1 MTAVDPARPVVTPQ
15 ERRLT
20 LAALMVVLL
29 LSSLDQTVV
38 GVAMPRIIAELHG
51 LSLIA
56 WLTTAYMLTSTVF
69 VPIYGKLSD
78 LYGRKTILVFG
89 IVVFLL
95 GSWLCGAS
103 GEFGDLP
110 LIGGGMNQ
118 LILFRAIQGIGGA
131 ALFTMTF
138 TIIADLFEPRERG
151 KFMGIF
157 ASVFGISL
165 VLGPL
170 AGGFFT
176 DLGTVSLFGQEFAGW
191 RGVFYV
197 NVPIGLLALFMIAFK
212 MPTLGRRVPGRVDYL
227 GAIFFMAAVTP
238 FLLALTWGNQY
249 GWLSPRVLSSF
260 GAAIVS
266 LGIFFAVEVGN
277 PDALMPLGLFR
288 NRVFSIANAAAFLV
302 SMAFMG
308 VISFLPLYMQVV
320 RGVDATKSGLSMLP
334 LLGGLMA
341 TSVLSGFLASKTGR
355 YKPFI
360 LAGYVGVLVG
370 VILLSRIGP
379 DTTTLDLGWRM
390 FIVGIGIGPTQ
401 SLFNLAIQNAVPAAQ
416 IATATSTS
424 QFFRQIGS
432 TVGVTL
438 FGTMLTGSLLVE
450 LPKQLPAIPG
460 MSTAKV
466 DMGEAQSQAMNPN
479 RIHDKVAQAFDD
491 QYNQFDRAYHGD
503 QAAVAAVLDNP
514 AVPDGMKTKL
524 RAGDTANA
532 EQTLKA
538 IRQALDHRLPDLV
551 AKLERGTK
559 VAFSNAITSMFKNSW
574 AIVALGIAIAVF
586 LPEIPLR
593 QRAKPG
599 EETVGGSDDETR
611 IVAAAE

>member
-1 MTAVDPARPVVTPQ
+1 MTQPQTPRRAVTPQ

-78 LYGRKTILVFG
+78 LYGRKAILVFG
-89 IVVFLL
+89 ICVFLL
-95 GSWLCGAS
+95 GSWLCGMS

-110 LIGGGMNQ
+110 VIGGGMNQ
-118 LILFRAIQGIGGA
+118 LILFRAVQGVGGA

-138 TIIADLFEPRERG
+138 TIVADLFDPRERG

-157 ASVFGISL
+157 ASVFAVSL

-176 DLGTVSLFGQEFAGW
+176 DLGTVSILTYSFAGW

-197 NVPIGLLALFMIAFK
+197 NVPIGLLALFMIIVK
-212 MPTLGRRVPGRVDYL
+212 MPVLGQRRPGRVDYL

-238 FLLALTWGNQY
+238 FLLALTWGSTY
-249 GWLSPRVLSSF
+249 GWLSWRVLGGFAGSALAF
-260 GAAIVS
+260 AA
-266 LGIFFAVEVGN
+266 FFVVEVGN
-277 PDALMPLGLFR
+277 PDAMMPLSLFR
-288 NRVFSIANAAAFLV
+288 NRVFAVANSAGFLV
-302 SMAFMG
+302 GMAFMG

-320 RGVDATKSGLSMLP
+320 RGVGATKSGLSILP

-360 LAGYVGVLVG
+360 LGGYVFVMIGLVLLG
-370 VILLSRIGP
+370 QIGP
-379 DTTTLDLGWRM
+379 DTSTLDLGWRM
-390 FIVGIGIGPTQ
+390 FIMGIGIGPTQ
-401 SLFNLAIQNAVPAAQ
+401 SLFSLAIQNAVAPEQ
-416 IATATSTS
+416 VATATSAS

-432 TVGVTL
+432 TVGVTV
-438 FGTMLTGSLLVE
+438 FGTILTANLLVE
-450 LPKQLPAIPG
+450 LPRQLPQVPG
-460 MSTAKV
+460 MSVQKV
-466 DMGEAQSQAMNPN
+466 DMGEAQSQAMNPH
-479 RIHDKVAQAFDD
+479 RIRDRIAQAFDD
-491 QYNQFDRAYHGD
+491 QYALFERAYHGD
-503 QAAVAAVLDNP
+503 KEAVTAVVDNP

-524 RAGDTANA
+524 RAGDTSNA
-532 EQTLKA
+532 DATLKT
-538 IRQALDHRLPDLV
+538 IRQALDRRLPETV
-551 AKLERGTK
+551 AKVERGTK
-559 VAFSNAITSMFKNSW
+559 VAFSNAITGMFKNSW
-574 AIVALGIAIAVF
+574 IIVFLGIVIVLF
-586 LPEIPLR
+586 LPEVPLR
-593 QRAKPG
+593 SRGKAG
-599 EETVGGSDDETR
+599 EEKDDTH

>member
-1 MTAVDPARPVVTPQ
+1 MTASDFVRPVVTPQ

-20 LAALMVVLL
+20 LAALMAVLL

-78 LYGRKTILVFG
+78 LYGRKPILVFG
-89 IVVFLL
+89 ICVFLI
-95 GSWLCGAS
+95 GSWLCGMS

-118 LILFRAIQGIGGA
+118 LILFRAVQGIGGA

-157 ASVFGISL
+157 ASVFGVSL

-176 DLGTVSLFGQEFAGW
+176 DLGIVHILGHGFAGW

-197 NVPIGLLALFMIAFK
+197 NLPIGLLALFMIIVK
-212 MPTLGRRVPGRVDYL
+212 MPTLGRRVPGKVDYV
-227 GAIFFMAAVTP
+227 GAVFFMAAVTP
-238 FLLALTWGNQY
+238 FLLALTWGNSY
-249 GWLSPRVLSSF
+249 GWLSTRVLLAF
-260 GAAIVS
+260 AVAAAS
-266 LGIFFAVEVGN
+266 LLAFFAVEIGN
-277 PDALMPLGLFR
+277 RDALMPMGLFR

-320 RGVDATKSGLSMLP
+320 RGVSATKSGLSILP
-334 LLGGLMA
+334 LLGGLMG
-341 TSVLSGFLASKTGR
+341 TSILSGFLASKTGR

-360 LAGYVGVLVG
+360 LAGYVGVMIG
-370 VILLSRIGP
+370 VVLLSRIGP
-379 DTTTLDLGWRM
+379 DTTAFDLGWRM
-390 FIVGIGIGPTQ
+390 FIVGVGIGPTQ
-401 SLFNLAIQNAVPAAQ
+401 SLFNLAIQNAVPPAQ

-432 TVGVTL
+432 TVGVTI

-450 LPKQLPAIPG
+450 LPKQLPAVPG
-460 MSTAKV
+460 MSVGKV

-479 RIHDKVAQAFDD
+479 RIHDRIAQAFDD
-491 QYNQFDRAYHGD
+491 QYQTFDKAYHGD
-503 QAAVAAVLDNP
+503 QTAVAAVLDNP
-514 AVPDGMKTKL
+514 AVPEGMKTKL
-524 RAGDTANA
+524 RAGDTVNA
-532 EQTLKA
+532 DQTLKA

-551 AKLERGTK
+551 AKVERGTK
-559 VAFSNAITSMFKNSW
+559 VAFSNAITHMFKNSW
-574 AIVALGIAIAVF
+574 VIVFLGILIVLF

-593 QRAKPG
+593 HRAKPG
-599 EETVGGSDDETR
+599 EAEADMPLAS
-611 IVAAAE
+611 AAE

>member
-1 MTAVDPARPVVTPQ
+1 MTTHQVSRKAVTPQ

-20 LAALMVVLL
+20 LAALMAVLL
-29 LSSLDQTVV
+29 LSSMDQTVV

-89 IVVFLL
+89 ICMFLF
-95 GSWLCGAS
+95 GSWCCGAA

-157 ASVFGISL
+157 ASVFGVSL

-176 DLGTVSLFGQEFAGW
+176 DLGMVHILGYDFAGW

-197 NVPIGLLALFMIAFK
+197 NLPIGLLALFMIIVK

-238 FLLALTWGNQY
+238 FLLALTWGNSH
-249 GWLSPRVLSSF
+249 GWLSTRVLSAF
-260 GAAIVS
+260 AASIAALAAFLS
-266 LGIFFAVEVGN
+266 VEIGN

-288 NRVFSIANAAAFLV
+288 NRVFAVANAAAFLV
-302 SMAFMG
+302 GMAFMG

-320 RGVDATKSGLSMLP
+320 RGISATNSGLSVLP
-334 LLGGLMA
+334 LLVGLMG
-341 TSVLSGFLASKTGR
+341 TSILSGFLASKTGR

-360 LAGYVGVLVG
+360 LAGYVMVLVG
-370 VILLSRIGP
+370 VVLLSRIGP
-379 DTTTLDLGWRM
+379 DTTIPDLGWRM
-390 FIVGIGIGPTQ
+390 FIMGVGIGPTQ
-401 SLFNLAIQNAVPAAQ
+401 SLFNLAIQNAVAPSQ
-416 IATATSTS
+416 IAVATSTS

-432 TVGVTL
+432 TVGVTVL
-438 FGTMLTGSLLVE
+438 GTMLTGSLLVE
-450 LPKQLPAIPG
+450 LPKQLPTVPG
-460 MSTAKV
+460 MTVGKV

-479 RIHDKVAQAFDD
+479 RIHDRIAQAFDD
-491 QYNQFDRAYHGD
+491 QYALFDRAYHGD
-503 QAAVAAVLDNP
+503 KAAVDQVLANP
-514 AVPDGMKTKL
+514 AVPEGMKAKL
-524 RAGDTANA
+524 RSGDTGNA
-532 EQTLKA
+532 EQTLKG

-551 AKLERGTK
+551 AKVERGTK

-574 AIVALGIAIAVF
+574 PIVVLGIVIVLF

-593 QRAKPG
+593 AKAKPG
-599 EETVGGSDDETR
+599 EGEEAPM
-611 IVAAAE
+611 VAAAE

>member
-1 MTAVDPARPVVTPQ
+1 MTSPEVARKAVTPQ

-20 LAALMVVLL
+20 LAALMAVLL
-29 LSSLDQTVV
+29 LSSMDQTVV

-89 IVVFLL
+89 ICVFLL
-95 GSWLCGAS
+95 GSWSCGAA

-118 LILFRAIQGIGGA
+118 LILFRALQGIGGA

-157 ASVFGISL
+157 ASVFGVSL

-176 DLGTVSLFGQEFAGW
+176 DLGMVHILGFAFAGW

-197 NVPIGLLALFMIAFK
+197 NLPIGLLALFMIVVK
-212 MPTLGRRVPGRVDYL
+212 MPDLGRRVPGRVDYV

-238 FLLALTWGNQY
+238 FLLALTWGNSY
-249 GWLSPRVLSSF
+249 GWLSTRVLSAFAASVAAL
-260 GAAIVS
+260 GA
-266 LGIFFAVEVGN
+266 FFAVEIGN

-288 NRVFSIANAAAFLV
+288 NKVFAVANSAAFLV

-320 RGVDATKSGLSMLP
+320 RGISATNSGLSVLP

-341 TSVLSGFLASKTGR
+341 TSILSGFLASKTGR

-360 LAGYVGVLVG
+360 LAGYVVVLIGIV
-370 VILLSRIGP
+370 LLSRIGP
-379 DTTTLDLGWRM
+379 DTTIPDLGWRM
-390 FIVGIGIGPTQ
+390 FIMGVGIGPTQ
-401 SLFNLAIQNAVPAAQ
+401 SLFNLAIQNAVAPSQ
-416 IATATSTS
+416 IAVATSTS

-432 TVGVTL
+432 TVGVTV

-450 LPKQLPAIPG
+450 LPKQLPQVPG
-460 MSTAKV
+460 MAVGKI

-479 RIHDKVAQAFDD
+479 RIHDRIAQAFDD
-491 QYNQFDRAYHGD
+491 QYQTFDKAYHGD
-503 QAAVAAVLDNP
+503 PTAVASVLANP
-514 AVPDGMKTKL
+514 AVPDGMNTKL
-524 RAGDTANA
+524 RNGDTGNA
-532 EQTLKA
+532 DQTLKG

-551 AKLERGTK
+551 AKVERGTK
-559 VAFSNAITSMFKNSW
+559 VAFSNAITAMFKNSW
-574 AIVALGIAIAVF
+574 AIVALGILIVLF

-593 QRAKPG
+593 AKAKPSEG
-599 EETVGGSDDETR
+599 DEAPME
-611 IVAAAE
+611 AAAE

>member
-1 MTAVDPARPVVTPQ
+1 MTSPEVARKAVTPQ

-20 LAALMVVLL
+20 LAALMAVLL
-29 LSSLDQTVV
+29 LSSMDQTVV

-78 LYGRKTILVFG
+78 LYGRKNILIFG
-89 IVVFLL
+89 IAVFLF
-95 GSWLCGAS
+95 GSWSCGAA

-157 ASVFGISL
+157 ASVFGVSL

-176 DLGTVSLFGQEFAGW
+176 DLGMVHILGFDFAGW

-197 NVPIGLLALFMIAFK
+197 NLPVGLLALFMIVFK
-212 MPTLGRRVPGRVDYL
+212 MPDLGRRVPGRVDYM
-227 GAIFFMAAVTP
+227 GALFFMAAVTP
-238 FLLALTWGNQY
+238 FLLALTWGNSY
-249 GWLSPRVLSSF
+249 GWLSIRVLSAFAASVAAL
-260 GAAIVS
+260 GA
-266 LGIFFAVEVGN
+266 FFAVEIGN

-288 NRVFSIANAAAFLV
+288 NKVFAVANSAAFLV

-320 RGVDATKSGLSMLP
+320 RGISATNSGLSVLP

-341 TSVLSGFLASKTGR
+341 TSILSGFLASRTGR

-360 LAGYVGVLVG
+360 LGGYVVVMIGL
-370 VILLSRIGP
+370 ILLSRIGP
-379 DTTTLDLGWRM
+379 DTTIPDLGWRM
-390 FIVGIGIGPTQ
+390 FIMGVGIGPTQ
-401 SLFNLAIQNAVPAAQ
+401 SLFNLAIQNAVQPSQ
-416 IATATSTS
+416 IAVATSTS

-432 TVGVTL
+432 TVGVTI

-450 LPKQLPAIPG
+450 LPKQLPQVPG
-460 MSTAKV
+460 MSVGKV
-466 DMGEAQSQAMNPN
+466 DMGEAQSQAMDPN
-479 RIHDKVAQAFDD
+479 RIHDRIAQAFDD
-491 QYNQFDRAYHGD
+491 QYRTFDKAYHGD
-503 QAAVAAVLDNP
+503 QAAVASVLANP
-514 AVPDGMKTKL
+514 AVPEGLKSKL
-524 RAGDTANA
+524 RSGDTGNA
-532 EQTLKA
+532 EQTLKG
-538 IRQALDHRLPDLV
+538 IRQALDHRLPELV
-551 AKLERGTK
+551 AKVERGTK

-574 AIVALGIAIAVF
+574 AIVALGILIVLF

-593 QRAKPG
+593 AKAKPG
-599 EETVGGSDDETR
+599 EDETMP
-611 IVAAAE
+611 AAAE

>member
-1 MTAVDPARPVVTPQ
+1 MTAPEVARKAVTPQ

-20 LAALMVVLL
+20 LAALMAVLL
-29 LSSLDQTVV
+29 LSSMDQTVV

-89 IVVFLL
+89 ICMFLF
-95 GSWLCGAS
+95 GSWSCGAA

-157 ASVFGISL
+157 ASVFGVSL

-176 DLGTVSLFGQEFAGW
+176 DLGTVHILGFEFAGW

-197 NVPIGLLALFMIAFK
+197 NLPIGLLALFMIIVK
-212 MPTLGRRVPGRVDYL
+212 MPDLGRRVPGRVDYL

-238 FLLALTWGNQY
+238 FLLGLTWGNSY
-249 GWLSPRVLSSF
+249 GWLSVRVLSAF
-260 GAAIVS
+260 AAAVAALGA
-266 LGIFFAVEVGN
+266 FFAVEIGN

-288 NRVFSIANAAAFLV
+288 NKVFAVANSAAFLV

-320 RGVDATKSGLSMLP
+320 RGISATNSGLSVLP

-341 TSVLSGFLASKTGR
+341 TSILSGFLASKTGR

-360 LAGYVGVLVG
+360 LGGYVMVLVG
-370 VILLSRIGP
+370 IVLLSRIGP
-379 DTTTLDLGWRM
+379 DTTIPDLGWRM
-390 FIVGIGIGPTQ
+390 FIMGVGIGPTQ
-401 SLFNLAIQNAVPAAQ
+401 SLFNLAIQNAVQPSQ
-416 IATATSTS
+416 IAVATSTS

-432 TVGVTL
+432 TVGVTI

-450 LPKQLPAIPG
+450 LPKQLPAVPG
-460 MSTAKV
+460 MAVGKV

-479 RIHDKVAQAFDD
+479 RIHDRIAQAFDD
-491 QYNQFDRAYHGD
+491 QYALFDKAYHGD
-503 QAAVAAVLDNP
+503 KAAVDAVLANP

-524 RAGDTANA
+524 RNGDTANA
-532 EQTLKA
+532 EQTLKG

-551 AKLERGTK
+551 AKVERGTK

-574 AIVALGIAIAVF
+574 AIVALGILIVIF

-593 QRAKPG
+593 AKAKPG
-599 EETVGGSDDETR
+599 EGDEAPM
-611 IVAAAE
+611 VAAAE

>member
-1 MTAVDPARPVVTPQ
+1 MTSSEVARKAVTPQ

-20 LAALMVVLL
+20 LAALMAVLL
-29 LSSLDQTVV
+29 LSSMDQTVV

-78 LYGRKTILVFG
+78 LYGRKTILIFG
-89 IVVFLL
+89 ICVFLL
-95 GSWLCGAS
+95 GSWSCGAA

-118 LILFRAIQGIGGA
+118 LILFRALQGIGGA

-157 ASVFGISL
+157 ASVFGVSL

-176 DLGTVSLFGQEFAGW
+176 DLGMVHILGFDFAGW

-197 NVPIGLLALFMIAFK
+197 NLPIGLLALFMIVFK
-212 MPTLGRRVPGRVDYL
+212 MPDLGRRVPGRVDYI

-238 FLLALTWGNQY
+238 FLLALTWGNSY
-249 GWLSPRVLSSF
+249 GWLSVRVLSAFAASVVAL
-260 GAAIVS
+260 GA
-266 LGIFFAVEVGN
+266 FFAVEIGN

-288 NRVFSIANAAAFLV
+288 NKVFAVANSAAFLV

-320 RGVDATKSGLSMLP
+320 RGISATNSGLSVLP

-341 TSVLSGFLASKTGR
+341 TSILSGFLASKTGR

-360 LAGYVGVLVG
+360 LGGYVVVMIGIV
-370 VILLSRIGP
+370 LLSRIGP
-379 DTTTLDLGWRM
+379 DTTIPDLGWRM
-390 FIVGIGIGPTQ
+390 FIMGVGIGPTQ
-401 SLFNLAIQNAVPAAQ
+401 SLFNLAIQNAVQPSQ
-416 IATATSTS
+416 IAVATSTS

-432 TVGVTL
+432 TVGVTV

-450 LPKQLPAIPG
+450 LPRQLPQVPG
-460 MSTAKV
+460 MTVAKI

-479 RIHDKVAQAFDD
+479 RIHDRIAQAFDD
-491 QYNQFDRAYHGD
+491 QYALFDKAYHGD
-503 QAAVAAVLDNP
+503 QAAVDQVLANP

-524 RAGDTANA
+524 RNGDTGNA
-532 EQTLKA
+532 DQTLKG
-538 IRQALDHRLPDLV
+538 IRQALDHRLPDIV
-551 AKLERGTK
+551 AKVERGTK
-559 VAFSNAITSMFKNSW
+559 VAFSNAITAMFKNSW
-574 AIVALGIAIAVF
+574 AIVALGILVVLF

-593 QRAKPG
+593 AKAKPG
-599 EETVGGSDDETR
+599 EGDEVPL
-611 IVAAAE
+611 VAAAE

>member
-1 MTAVDPARPVVTPQ
+1 MTSSEVSRKAVTPQ

-20 LAALMVVLL
+20 LAALMAVLL

-89 IVVFLL
+89 ICMFLF
-95 GSWLCGAS
+95 GSWCCGAS

-157 ASVFGISL
+157 ASVFGVSL

-176 DLGTVSLFGQEFAGW
+176 DLGMVHILGFDFAGW

-197 NVPIGLLALFMIAFK
+197 NLPIGLLALFMIIFK
-212 MPTLGRRVPGRVDYL
+212 MPTLGRRIPGRVDYV

-238 FLLALTWGNQY
+238 FLLALTWGNSH
-249 GWLSPRVLSSF
+249 GWLSLRVLSTF
-260 GAAIVS
+260 AASLVS
-266 LGIFFAVEVGN
+266 LGIFFAVEIGN

-288 NRVFSIANAAAFLV
+288 NKIFAVANAAAFLV

-320 RGVDATKSGLSMLP
+320 RGISATNSGLSILP

-341 TSVLSGFLASKTGR
+341 TSILSGFLASKTGR

-360 LAGYVGVLVG
+360 LGGYVVVMIGLV
-370 VILLSRIGP
+370 LLSRIGP
-379 DTTTLDLGWRM
+379 DTTIPDLGWRM
-390 FIVGIGIGPTQ
+390 FIMGVGIGPTQ
-401 SLFNLAIQNAVPAAQ
+401 SLFNLAIQNAVAPSQ
-416 IATATSTS
+416 IAVATSTS

-432 TVGVTL
+432 TVGVTI

-450 LPKQLPAIPG
+450 LPKQLPTVPG
-460 MSTAKV
+460 MSVGKI

-479 RIHDKVAQAFDD
+479 RIHDRIAQAFDD
-491 QYNQFDRAYHGD
+491 QYQTFDKAYHGD
-503 QAAVAAVLDNP
+503 PTAVASVLANP
-514 AVPDGMKTKL
+514 AVPEGMKTKL
-524 RAGDTANA
+524 RSGDTGNV
-532 EQTLKA
+532 EQTLKG

-551 AKLERGTK
+551 AKVERGTK

-574 AIVALGIAIAVF
+574 AIVALGILIVLF

-593 QRAKPG
+593 AKAKPG
-599 EETVGGSDDETR
+599 EGDEVPMV
-611 IVAAAE
+611 VAAE

>member
-1 MTAVDPARPVVTPQ
+1 MTSSEVARPAVTAQ

-20 LAALMVVLL
+20 LAALMAVLL
-29 LSSLDQTVV
+29 LSSMDQTVV

-78 LYGRKTILVFG
+78 LYGRKNILVFG
-89 IVVFLL
+89 ICVFLF
-95 GSWLCGAS
+95 GSWCCGAA

-157 ASVFGISL
+157 ASVFGVSL

-176 DLGTVSLFGQEFAGW
+176 DLGTVHILGYDFAGW

-197 NVPIGLLALFMIAFK
+197 NLPIGLLALFMIIVK

-238 FLLALTWGNQY
+238 FLLALTWGNSH
-249 GWLSPRVLSSF
+249 GWFSTRVLSAF
-260 GAAIVS
+260 AASVAA
-266 LGIFFAVEVGN
+266 LVAFLAVEIGN

-288 NRVFSIANAAAFLV
+288 NRVFAVSNAAAFLV
-302 SMAFMG
+302 GMAFMG

-320 RGVDATKSGLSMLP
+320 RGISATNSGLSVLP
-334 LLGGLMA
+334 LLVGLMG
-341 TSVLSGFLASKTGR
+341 TSILSGFLASRTGR

-360 LAGYVGVLVG
+360 LAGYVVVLVG
-370 VILLSRIGP
+370 VVLLSRIGP
-379 DTTTLDLGWRM
+379 DTTIPDLGWRM
-390 FIVGIGIGPTQ
+390 FIMGVGIGPTQ
-401 SLFNLAIQNAVPAAQ
+401 SLFNLAIQNAVSPSQ

-432 TVGVTL
+432 TVGVTIL
-438 FGTMLTGSLLVE
+438 GTMLTGSLLVE
-450 LPKQLPAIPG
+450 LPKQLPAVPG
-460 MSTAKV
+460 MTVGKV

-479 RIHDKVAQAFDD
+479 RIHDRIAQAFDD
-491 QYNQFDRAYHGD
+491 QYALFERAYHGD
-503 QAAVAAVLDNP
+503 KAAVEQVLANP

-524 RAGDTANA
+524 RAGGDLGNV

-551 AKLERGTK
+551 AKVERGTK
-559 VAFSNAITSMFKNSW
+559 VAFSNAITSMFKNTW
-574 AIVALGIAIAVF
+574 PIVALGILIVLF

-593 QRAKPG
+593 AKAKPG
-599 EETVGGSDDETR
+599 EEEPVR
-611 IVAAAE
+611 VAAE

>member
-1 MTAVDPARPVVTPQ
+1 MTSPEVARKAVTPQ

-20 LAALMVVLL
+20 LAALMAVLL
-29 LSSLDQTVV
+29 LSSMDQTVV

-89 IVVFLL
+89 ICMFLF
-95 GSWLCGAS
+95 GSWSCGAA

-157 ASVFGISL
+157 ASVFGVSL

-176 DLGTVSLFGQEFAGW
+176 DLGMVHVLGFDFAGW

-197 NVPIGLLALFMIAFK
+197 NLPIGLLAMFMIIFK
-212 MPTLGRRVPGRVDYL
+212 MPDLGRRVPGRVDYI

-238 FLLALTWGNQY
+238 FLLALTWGNSY
-249 GWLSPRVLSSF
+249 GWLSVRVLSAF
-260 GAAIVS
+260 AASVVS
-266 LGIFFAVEVGN
+266 LGAFFAVEIGN

-288 NRVFSIANAAAFLV
+288 NKVFAVANSAAFLV

-320 RGVDATKSGLSMLP
+320 RGISATNSGLSVLP

-341 TSVLSGFLASKTGR
+341 TSILSGFLASKTGR

-360 LAGYVGVLVG
+360 LGGYVVVMIGMVL
-370 VILLSRIGP
+370 LAQIGP
-379 DTTTLDLGWRM
+379 DTSTLDLGWRM
-390 FIVGIGIGPTQ
+390 FVMGVGIGPTQ
-401 SLFNLAIQNAVPAAQ
+401 SLFSLAIQNAVHPAQ
-416 IATATSTS
+416 IAVATSTS

-432 TVGVTL
+432 TVGVTV

-450 LPKQLPAIPG
+450 LPKQLPAVPG
-460 MSTAKV
+460 MSVGKV

-479 RIHDKVAQAFDD
+479 RIHDRIAQAFDD
-491 QYNQFDRAYHGD
+491 QYALFDKAYHGD
-503 QAAVAAVLDNP
+503 QAAVDAVLANP

-524 RAGDTANA
+524 RAGGDLGNVD
-532 EQTLKA
+532 QTLKA
-538 IRQALDHRLPDLV
+538 IRQALDHRLPDIV
-551 AKLERGTK
+551 AKVERGTK
-559 VAFSNAITSMFKNSW
+559 VAFSNAITAMFKNSW
-574 AIVALGIAIAVF
+574 AIVALGILVVLF

-593 QRAKPG
+593 AKAKPS
-599 EETVGGSDDETR
+599 EEEPIS
-611 IVAAAE
+611 VAAE

>member
-1 MTAVDPARPVVTPQ
+1 MTSPEFVRPAVTPQ

-20 LAALMVVLL
+20 LAALMAVLL
-29 LSSLDQTVV
+29 LSSMDQTVV

-89 IVVFLL
+89 ICMFLF
-95 GSWLCGAS
+95 GSWTCGAA

-118 LILFRAIQGIGGA
+118 LILFRAIQGVGGA

-157 ASVFGISL
+157 ASVFAVSL

-176 DLGTVSLFGQEFAGW
+176 DLGTVHLLGFDFAGW

-197 NVPIGLLALFMIAFK
+197 NVPIGLLALFMIIVK
-212 MPTLGRRVPGRVDYL
+212 MPALGRRVPGKVDYL
-227 GAIFFMAAVTP
+227 GAVFFMAAVTP
-238 FLLALTWGNQY
+238 FLLALTWGNSH
-249 GWLSPRVLSSF
+249 GWLSARVLGAFAASLAAF
-260 GAAIVS
+260 GA
-266 LGIFFAVEVGN
+266 FFLVEVGN
-277 PDALMPLGLFR
+277 PHALMPLGLFR
-288 NRVFSIANAAAFLV
+288 NKVFAVANAAGFLV
-302 SMAFMG
+302 GMAFMG

-320 RGVDATKSGLSMLP
+320 RGISATNSGLSILP
-334 LLGGLMA
+334 LLVGLMS
-341 TSVLSGFLASKTGR
+341 TSILSGFLASRTGR

-360 LAGYVGVLVG
+360 LGGYVMVLVG

-379 DTTTLDLGWRM
+379 DTTIPDLGWRM
-390 FIVGIGIGPTQ
+390 FIMGVGIGPTQ
-401 SLFNLAIQNAVPAAQ
+401 SLFSLAIQNAVQPAQ
-416 IATATSTS
+416 IAVATSTS

-432 TVGVTL
+432 TVGVTV

-450 LPKQLPAIPG
+450 LPKQLPQVPG
-460 MSTAKV
+460 MTVGKV

-479 RIHDKVAQAFDD
+479 SIHDKIAKAFDD
-491 QYNQFDRAYHGD
+491 QYRQFEQAYHGD
-503 QAAVAAVLDNP
+503 QAAVSAVLANP
-514 AVPDGMKTKL
+514 AVPEGMKTKL
-524 RAGDTANA
+524 RSGDVGNPD
-532 EQTLKA
+532 QTLKA
-538 IRQALDHRLPDLV
+538 IRQALDHRLPDIV
-551 AKLERGTK
+551 AKVERGTK
-559 VAFSNAITSMFKNSW
+559 VAFSNAITGMFKNSW
-574 AIVALGIAIAVF
+574 LIVALGILIVLF

-593 QRAKPG
+593 AKAKPG
-599 EETVGGSDDETR
+599 EAEVVP
-611 IVAAAE
+611 VAAAAE

>member
-1 MTAVDPARPVVTPQ
+1 MNSSVTPRRAVTPQ

-20 LAALMVVLL
+20 LAALMAVLL

-89 IVVFLL
+89 IVIFLL
-95 GSWLCGAS
+95 GSWLCGMS

-118 LILFRAIQGIGGA
+118 LILFRAVQGVGGA

-157 ASVFGISL
+157 ASVFGVAL

-176 DLGTVSLFGQEFAGW
+176 DLGTVHILGHGFAGW

-197 NVPIGLLALFMIAFK
+197 NLPIGLLALFMIIFK
-212 MPTLGRRVPGRVDYL
+212 MPDLGLRRPGRVDYL

-238 FLLALTWGNQY
+238 FLLGLTWGNSY
-249 GWLSPRVLSSF
+249 GWLSGHVLGAFAVALISF
-260 GAAIVS
+260 A
-266 LGIFFAVEVGN
+266 IFFLVEVGN
-277 PDALMPLGLFR
+277 PDALMPLALFR
-288 NRVFSIANAAAFLV
+288 NKVFSVANAAGFLV
-302 SMAFMG
+302 GMAFMG

-320 RGVDATKSGLSMLP
+320 RGVGATKSGLSILP

-360 LAGYVGVLVG
+360 LGGYVFVMIGMVL
-370 VILLSRIGP
+370 LAQIGP
-379 DTTTLDLGWRM
+379 DTSTLDLGWRM
-390 FIVGIGIGPTQ
+390 FVMGVGIGPTQ
-401 SLFNLAIQNAVPAAQ
+401 SLFSLAIQNAVPAEQ
-416 IATATSTS
+416 IATATSTT

-432 TVGVTL
+432 TIGVTV
-438 FGTMLTGSLLVE
+438 FGTMLTGNLLVE
-450 LPKQLPAIPG
+450 LPRQLPSVPG
-460 MSTAKV
+460 MTVKKI

-479 RIHDKVAQAFDD
+479 RIHDRIAQAFDD
-491 QYNQFDRAYHGD
+491 QYALFDRAYHGD
-503 QAAVAAVLDNP
+503 QAAVATVLDNP
-514 AVPDGMKTKL
+514 AVPEGMKTKL

-532 EQTLKA
+532 DQTLKA
-538 IRQALDHRLPDLV
+538 IRQALDHRLPDMV
-551 AKLERGTK
+551 AKVERGTK
-559 VAFSNAITSMFKNSW
+559 VAFSNSITAMFKNSW
-574 AIVALGIAIAVF
+574 AIVFLGIVIVIF
-586 LPEIPLR
+586 LPELPLR
-593 QRAKPG
+593 QKVKPG
-599 EETVGGSDDETR
+599 EANDNAEVV
-611 IVAAAE
+611 IAAE

>member
-1 MTAVDPARPVVTPQ
+1 MTSPEVSRRAVTPQ

-20 LAALMVVLL
+20 LAALMAVLL
-29 LSSLDQTVV
+29 LSSMDQTVV

-56 WLTTAYMLTSTVF
+56 WLTTAYMLTSTVL

-78 LYGRKTILVFG
+78 LYGRKNILVFG
-89 IVVFLL
+89 ICMFLF
-95 GSWLCGAS
+95 GSWSCGAA

-157 ASVFGISL
+157 ASVLGVSL

-176 DLGTVSLFGQEFAGW
+176 DLGMVHILGFDFAGW

-197 NVPIGLLALFMIAFK
+197 NLPIGLLALCMILFK
-212 MPTLGRRVPGRVDYL
+212 MPDLGRRVPGRVDYM

-238 FLLALTWGNQY
+238 FLLALTWGNSY
-249 GWLSPRVLSSF
+249 GWLSTRVLSAFAASVVAL
-260 GAAIVS
+260 GA
-266 LGIFFAVEVGN
+266 FFAVEIGN

-288 NRVFSIANAAAFLV
+288 NKVFAVANSAAFLV

-320 RGVDATKSGLSMLP
+320 RGISATNSGLSVLP

-341 TSVLSGFLASKTGR
+341 TSILSGFLASKTGR

-360 LAGYVGVLVG
+360 LGGYVVVLIGIV
-370 VILLSRIGP
+370 LLSRIGP
-379 DTTTLDLGWRM
+379 DTTIPDLGWRM
-390 FIVGIGIGPTQ
+390 FIMGVGIGPTQ
-401 SLFNLAIQNAVPAAQ
+401 SLFNLAIQNAVQPSQ
-416 IATATSTS
+416 IAVATSTS

-432 TVGVTL
+432 TVGVTI

-450 LPKQLPAIPG
+450 LPKQLPAVPG
-460 MSTAKV
+460 MSVGKI

-479 RIHDKVAQAFDD
+479 RIHDRIAQAFDD
-491 QYNQFDRAYHGD
+491 QYALFERAYHGD
-503 QAAVAAVLDNP
+503 KAAVDSVLANP

-524 RAGDTANA
+524 RNGDTGNA
-532 EQTLKA
+532 DQTLKT
-538 IRQALDHRLPDLV
+538 IRQALDHRLPDIV
-551 AKLERGTK
+551 AKVERGTK
-559 VAFSNAITSMFKNSW
+559 VAFSNAITAMFKNSW
-574 AIVALGIAIAVF
+574 AIVALGILIVLF

-593 QRAKPG
+593 AKATPG
-599 EETVGGSDDETR
+599 EGEPVQV
-611 IVAAAE
+611 VAAAE

>member
-1 MTAVDPARPVVTPQ
+1 MTSIDYVRPTVTPQ

-20 LAALMVVLL
+20 LAALMAVLL

-51 LSLIA
+51 LSLIS

-89 IVVFLL
+89 IIVFLL
-95 GSWLCGAS
+95 GSWLCGMS

-118 LILFRAIQGIGGA
+118 LILFRAVQGIGGA

-157 ASVFGISL
+157 ASVFGVSL

-176 DLGTVSLFGQEFAGW
+176 DLGIVHILGHGFAGW

-197 NVPIGLLALFMIAFK
+197 NLPIGLLALFMIIFK
-212 MPTLGRRVPGRVDYL
+212 MPTLGRRVPGRVDYV
-227 GAIFFMAAVTP
+227 GALFFMGAVTP
-238 FLLALTWGNQY
+238 FLLALTWGNSF
-249 GWLSPRVLSSF
+249 GWLSARVLGSF
-260 GAAIVS
+260 ATAAIS
-266 LGIFFAVEVGN
+266 LGIFFAVEIGN
-277 PDALMPLGLFR
+277 PDALMPMGLFR
-288 NRVFSIANAAAFLV
+288 NKVFSIANSAAFLV

-320 RGVDATKSGLSMLP
+320 RGVSATKSGLSILP
-334 LLGGLMA
+334 LLGGLMG
-341 TSVLSGFLASKTGR
+341 TSILSGFLASRTGR

-370 VILLSRIGP
+370 VLLLSRIGP

-390 FIVGIGIGPTQ
+390 FIVGVGIGPTQ
-401 SLFNLAIQNAVPAAQ
+401 SLFNLAIQNAVPASQ

-432 TVGVTL
+432 TVGVTV

-450 LPKQLPAIPG
+450 LPKQLPSVPG
-460 MSTAKV
+460 MSVGKI

-479 RIHDKVAQAFDD
+479 RIHDRIAEAFDD
-491 QYNQFDRAYHGD
+491 QYRQFDRAYHGD
-503 QAAVAAVLDNP
+503 QAAVDAVLANP
-514 AVPDGMKTKL
+514 AVPEGMKTKL

-532 EQTLKA
+532 DQLLKG
-538 IRQALDHRLPDLV
+538 IRQALDHRLPDMV
-551 AKLERGTK
+551 AKVERGTK
-559 VAFSNAITSMFKNSW
+559 VAFSNAITGMFKNSW
-574 AIVALGIAIAVF
+574 AIVALGIAIVLF

-593 QRAKPG
+593 HRPKSSAG
-599 EETVGGSDDETR
+599 TDEDEALP

>member
-1 MTAVDPARPVVTPQ
+1 MTSSEVTRRAVTPQ

-20 LAALMVVLL
+20 LAALMAVLL
-29 LSSLDQTVV
+29 LSSMDQTVV

-89 IVVFLL
+89 ICTFLF
-95 GSWLCGAS
+95 GSWTCGAA

-157 ASVFGISL
+157 ASVFAVSL

-176 DLGTVSLFGQEFAGW
+176 DLGTVHILGFDFAGW

-197 NVPIGLLALFMIAFK
+197 NLPIGLLALFMIIVK
-212 MPTLGRRVPGRVDYL
+212 MPTLGRRVPGKVDYL
-227 GAIFFMAAVTP
+227 GAILFMGAVTP
-238 FLLALTWGNQY
+238 FLLALTWGNSH
-249 GWLSPRVLSSF
+249 GWLSARVLSAF
-260 GAAIVS
+260 AAS
-266 LGIFFAVEVGN
+266 AAAFAGFFAVEVGN

-288 NRVFSIANAAAFLV
+288 NKVFAVANAAGFLV
-302 SMAFMG
+302 GMAFMG

-320 RGVDATKSGLSMLP
+320 RGISATNSGLSILP
-334 LLGGLMA
+334 LLGGLMS
-341 TSVLSGFLASKTGR
+341 TSILSGFLASKTGR

-360 LAGYVGVLVG
+360 LAGYVVVLIGVV
-370 VILLSRIGP
+370 LLSRIGP
-379 DTTTLDLGWRM
+379 DTTIPDLGWRM
-390 FIVGIGIGPTQ
+390 FVMGVGIGPTQ
-401 SLFNLAIQNAVPAAQ
+401 SLFSLAIQNAVQPAQ

-432 TVGVTL
+432 TVGVTV

-450 LPKQLPAIPG
+450 LPKQLPSVPG
-460 MSTAKV
+460 MSMGKI

-479 RIHDKVAQAFDD
+479 RIHDKIAQAFDD
-491 QYNQFDRAYHGD
+491 QYALFDRAYHGD
-503 QAAVAAVLDNP
+503 KAAVDQVLANP
-514 AVPDGMKTKL
+514 AVPEGMKTKL
-524 RAGDTANA
+524 RAGGDLGNVD
-532 EQTLKA
+532 QTLKA
-538 IRQALDHRLPDLV
+538 IRQALDHRLPDIV
-551 AKLERGTK
+551 SKVERGTK
-559 VAFSNAITSMFKNSW
+559 VAFSNAITGMFKNSW
-574 AIVALGIAIAVF
+574 AIVALGILIVLF

-593 QRAKPG
+593 ARAKPG
-599 EETVGGSDDETR
+599 EGETMS
-611 IVAAAE
+611 VAAE

>member
-1 MTAVDPARPVVTPQ
+1 MSSAEVSRKAITPQ

-20 LAALMVVLL
+20 LAALMAVLL

-78 LYGRKTILVFG
+78 LYGRKTILIFG
-89 IVVFLL
+89 ICVFLL

-118 LILFRAIQGIGGA
+118 LILFRAVQGIGGA

-157 ASVFGISL
+157 ASVFGVSL

-176 DLGTVSLFGQEFAGW
+176 DLGMVKILGYNFAGW

-197 NVPIGLLALFMIAFK
+197 NVPIGMLALFMIIFK
-212 MPTLGRRVPGRVDYL
+212 MPALGRRVPGKVDYL

-238 FLLALTWGNQY
+238 FLLALTWGNSY
-249 GWLSPRVLSSF
+249 GWLSVRVLSAF
-260 GAAIVS
+260 GAALVS
-266 LGIFFAVEVGN
+266 LGAFFAVEVGN

-288 NRVFSIANAAAFLV
+288 NKIFAVANSAAFLV
-302 SMAFMG
+302 GMAFMG

-320 RGVDATKSGLSMLP
+320 RGVSATNSGLSILP

-341 TSVLSGFLASKTGR
+341 TSILSGFLASKTGR

-360 LAGYVGVLVG
+360 LGGYVMVMVG
-370 VILLSRIGP
+370 VVLLSQIGP
-379 DTTTLDLGWRM
+379 DTTIPDLGWRM
-390 FIVGIGIGPTQ
+390 FIMGVGIGPTQ
-401 SLFNLAIQNAVPAAQ
+401 SLFNLAIQNAVPPSQ
-416 IATATSTS
+416 IAVATSTS

-432 TVGVTL
+432 TVGVTI

-450 LPKQLPAIPG
+450 LPKQLPAVPG
-460 MSTAKV
+460 MTTAKI

-479 RIHDKVAQAFDD
+479 RIHDRIAQAFDE
-491 QYNQFDRAYHGD
+491 QYALFDKAYHGNK
-503 QAAVAAVLDNP
+503 AAVDAVLANP

-524 RAGDTANA
+524 RNGDFGNA
-532 EQTLKA
+532 EQTLKG
-538 IRQALDHRLPDLV
+538 IRQALDHRLPDMV
-551 AKLERGTK
+551 AKVERGTK

-574 AIVALGIAIAVF
+574 VIVAVGILIVLF

-593 QRAKPG
+593 AKAKPG
-599 EETVGGSDDETR
+599 EAEPVQ
-611 IVAAAE
+611 VAAE

>member
-1 MTAVDPARPVVTPQ
+1 MSSTEVSRKAVTPQ

-20 LAALMVVLL
+20 LAALMAVLL

-78 LYGRKTILVFG
+78 LYGRKTILIFG
-89 IVVFLL
+89 ICVFLF
-95 GSWLCGAS
+95 GSWCCGAA

-157 ASVFGISL
+157 ASVFGVSL

-176 DLGTVSLFGQEFAGW
+176 DLGMVKILGYNFAGW

-197 NVPIGLLALFMIAFK
+197 NLPIGLLALFMIIFK
-212 MPTLGRRVPGRVDYL
+212 MPTLGRRIPGRVDYL

-238 FLLALTWGNQY
+238 FLLALTWGNSY
-249 GWLSPRVLSSF
+249 GWLSVRVLSAF
-260 GAAIVS
+260 AASVVS
-266 LGIFFAVEVGN
+266 LGAFFAVEIGN

-288 NRVFSIANAAAFLV
+288 NKVFAVANSAAFLV

-320 RGVDATKSGLSMLP
+320 RGISATNSGLSILP

-341 TSVLSGFLASKTGR
+341 TSIISGFLASKTGR
-355 YKPFI
+355 YKSFI
-360 LAGYVGVLVG
+360 LGGYVVVMIGLV
-370 VILLSRIGP
+370 LLSRIGP
-379 DTTTLDLGWRM
+379 DTTIPDLGWRM
-390 FIVGIGIGPTQ
+390 FIMGVGIGPTQ
-401 SLFNLAIQNAVPAAQ
+401 SLFNLAIQNAVPPSQ
-416 IATATSTS
+416 IAVATSTS

-432 TVGVTL
+432 TVGVTV

-460 MSTAKV
+460 MSVAKI

-479 RIHDKVAQAFDD
+479 RIHDRVAQAFDD
-491 QYNQFDRAYHGD
+491 QYQQFDKAYHGD
-503 QAAVAAVLDNP
+503 QAAVDAVLANP
-514 AVPDGMKTKL
+514 AVPEGMKTKL
-524 RAGDTANA
+524 RAGDTGNA
-532 EQTLKA
+532 DQVLKG
-538 IRQALDHRLPDLV
+538 IKQALDHRLPELV
-551 AKLERGTK
+551 AKVERGTK
-559 VAFSNAITSMFKNSW
+559 VAFSNAITGMFKNSW
-574 AIVALGIAIAVF
+574 AIVALGILVVLF

-593 QRAKPG
+593 AKAKP
-599 EETVGGSDDETR
+599 DEASNDHTP
-611 IVAAAE
+611 IVVAAE

>member
-1 MTAVDPARPVVTPQ
+1 MTSSEVSRKAVTPQ

-20 LAALMVVLL
+20 LAALMAVLL

-89 IVVFLL
+89 ICVFLF
-95 GSWLCGAS
+95 GSWCCGAA

-157 ASVFGISL
+157 ASVFGVSL

-176 DLGTVSLFGQEFAGW
+176 DLGMVKILGYNFAGW

-197 NVPIGLLALFMIAFK
+197 NLPIGLLALFMIIFK
-212 MPTLGRRVPGRVDYL
+212 MPTLGRRIPGRVDYV

-238 FLLALTWGNQY
+238 FLLALTWGNSL
-249 GWLSPRVLSSF
+249 GWLSLRVLSAF
-260 GAAIVS
+260 AAALIS
-266 LGIFFAVEVGN
+266 LGIFFAVEIGN

-288 NRVFSIANAAAFLV
+288 NKIFAVANSAAFLV

-320 RGVDATKSGLSMLP
+320 RGISATNSGLSILP

-341 TSVLSGFLASKTGR
+341 TSILSGFLASKTGR

-360 LAGYVGVLVG
+360 LGGYVMVMVG
-370 VILLSRIGP
+370 VVLLSRIGP
-379 DTTTLDLGWRM
+379 DTTIPDLGWRM
-390 FIVGIGIGPTQ
+390 FVMGVGIGPTQ
-401 SLFNLAIQNAVPAAQ
+401 SLFNLAIQNAVPPSQ
-416 IATATSTS
+416 IAVATSTS

-432 TVGVTL
+432 TVGVTI

-450 LPKQLPAIPG
+450 LPNQLPAVPG
-460 MSTAKV
+460 MSVGKI

-479 RIHDKVAQAFDD
+479 RIHDRIAQAFDD
-491 QYNQFDRAYHGD
+491 QYQTFDKAYHGD
-503 QAAVAAVLDNP
+503 PAAVASVLANP
-514 AVPDGMKTKL
+514 AVPEGMKTKL
-524 RAGDTANA
+524 RSGDTGNA
-532 EQTLKA
+532 DQTLKT

-551 AKLERGTK
+551 AKVERGTK

-574 AIVALGIAIAVF
+574 VIVALGILIVLF

-593 QRAKPG
+593 AKAKPG
-599 EETVGGSDDETR
+599 EGEEVPL
-611 IVAAAE
+611 VAAAE

>member
-1 MTAVDPARPVVTPQ
+1 MTSPEVARKAVTPQ

-20 LAALMVVLL
+20 LAALMAVLL
-29 LSSLDQTVV
+29 LSSMDQTVV

-78 LYGRKTILVFG
+78 LYGRKNILIFG
-89 IVVFLL
+89 ICMFLL
-95 GSWLCGAS
+95 GSWSCGAA

-118 LILFRAIQGIGGA
+118 LILFRALQGIGGA

-157 ASVFGISL
+157 ASVFGVSL

-176 DLGTVSLFGQEFAGW
+176 DLGMVHILGFDFAGW

-197 NVPIGLLALFMIAFK
+197 NLPIGLLALFMIIFK
-212 MPTLGRRVPGRVDYL
+212 MPDLGRRVPGRVDYV

-238 FLLALTWGNQY
+238 FLLALTWGNSY
-249 GWLSPRVLSSF
+249 GWLSVRVLSAF
-260 GAAIVS
+260 AASVVS
-266 LGIFFAVEVGN
+266 LGAFFAVEIGN

-288 NRVFSIANAAAFLV
+288 NKVFAVANSAAFLV

-320 RGVDATKSGLSMLP
+320 RGISATNSGLSVLP
-334 LLGGLMA
+334 LLVGLMG
-341 TSVLSGFLASKTGR
+341 TSILSGFLASKTGR

-360 LAGYVGVLVG
+360 LGGYVVVMIGLV
-370 VILLSRIGP
+370 LLSRIGP
-379 DTTTLDLGWRM
+379 DTTIPDLGWRM
-390 FIVGIGIGPTQ
+390 FIMGVGIGPTQ
-401 SLFNLAIQNAVPAAQ
+401 SLFNLAIQNAVQPSQ
-416 IATATSTS
+416 IAVATSTS

-432 TVGVTL
+432 TVGVTI

-450 LPKQLPAIPG
+450 LPKQLPQVPG
-460 MSTAKV
+460 MSVGKI

-479 RIHDKVAQAFDD
+479 RIHDRIAQAFDD
-491 QYNQFDRAYHGD
+491 QYALFDKAYHGD
-503 QAAVAAVLDNP
+503 QAAVDAVLANP

-524 RAGDTANA
+524 RSGGDLGNVD
-532 EQTLKA
+532 QTLKA
-538 IRQALDHRLPDLV
+538 IRQALDHRLPDIV
-551 AKLERGTK
+551 AKVERGTK
-559 VAFSNAITSMFKNSW
+559 VAFSNAITAMFKNSW
-574 AIVALGIAIAVF
+574 AIVALGILIVLF

-593 QRAKPG
+593 AKAKPS
-599 EETVGGSDDETR
+599 EEEPIS
-611 IVAAAE
+611 VAAE

>member
-1 MTAVDPARPVVTPQ
+1 MTTSTVSRSAVTPQ

-89 IVVFLL
+89 ICVFLS
-95 GSWLCGAS
+95 GSMLCGMS

-118 LILFRAIQGIGGA
+118 LILFRAIQGVGGA

-157 ASVFGISL
+157 ASVFGVSL

-176 DLGTVSLFGQEFAGW
+176 DLGTVHILGYGFAGW

-197 NVPIGLLALFMIAFK
+197 NLPIGLLALFMILVK
-212 MPTLGRRVPGRVDYL
+212 MPRIGRRVPGRVDYL
-227 GAIFFMAAVTP
+227 GALFFMAAVVP
-238 FLLALTWGNQY
+238 FLLALTWGNSH
-249 GWLSPRVLSSF
+249 GWASTRVL
-260 GAAIVS
+260 GAYAFALLS
-266 LGIFFAVEVGN
+266 LVAFLAVEIGN
-277 PDALMPLGLFR
+277 KDALMPLGLFR
-288 NRVFSIANAAAFLV
+288 IRVFAIGNSAAFLV

-320 RGVDATKSGLSMLP
+320 RGVSATNSGLSMLP
-334 LLGGLMA
+334 LLGGLMG
-341 TSVLSGFLASKTGR
+341 TSVISGFLASKTGR

-360 LAGYVGVLVG
+360 LAGYVGVLAG
-370 VILLSRIGP
+370 VLLLSGIGP
-379 DTTTLDLGWRM
+379 DTSTFDLGWRM

-401 SLFNLAIQNAVPAAQ
+401 SLFNLAIQNAVPVSQ
-416 IATATSTS
+416 IGTATSTS

-432 TVGVTL
+432 TIGVTV
-438 FGTMLTGSLLVE
+438 FGTILTGNLMVE
-450 LPKQLPAIPG
+450 LPKQLPTVPG
-460 MSTAKV
+460 MSVGKL
-466 DMGEAQSQAMNPN
+466 DLGEAQSQAMNPN
-479 RIHDKVAQAFDD
+479 RIHDRVAQAFDD
-491 QYNQFDRAYHGD
+491 QYRQFDLAYHGD
-503 QAAVAAVLDNP
+503 QAAIDAVLANP
-514 AVPDGMKTKL
+514 SVPDSMKTKL
-524 RAGDTANA
+524 RAGDTGDADR
-532 EQTLKA
+532 TLRT
-538 IRQALDHRLPDLV
+538 IRLALDHRLPELV
-551 AKLERGTK
+551 AQLDRGTK
-559 VAFSNAITSMFKNSW
+559 VAFSNAITGMYRNSW
-574 AIVALGIAIAVF
+574 VIVFAGILIVLF

-593 QRAKPG
+593 QRARH
-599 EETVGGSDDETR
+599 DEP
-611 IVAAAE
+611 VAAAAE